1 MKAPSERTRLKRL
14 HEYGSYDK
22 AVIHAILDAMPV
34 AHVGYVLNGAPVV
47 TPTLQWREGGRV
59 YWHGSAASR
68 MLEESED
75 MPVSL
80 TVTLIDGLVL
90 ARSGFNHSINYR
102 SAMLFGKAE
111 KVKDAAAKT
120 KHLET
125 FMEQILPGRWPTLRP
140 MSAKELKATTLL
152 TIPIDEASAKVT
164 AGMPKDEDE
173 DYGFPVWAG
182 IVPVSLA
189 VHPPE
194 SDPRNVAGLDV
205 PAHARDWKLGW
216 QFKASCP

>member
-1 MKAPSERTRLKRL
+1 MTAPTDRTRHKRL
-14 HEYGSYDK
+14 REYGSHDK

-47 TPTLQWREGGRV
+47 TPTLQWREGDRL

-68 MLEESED
+68 MLEKSESL
-75 MPVSL
+75 PVSV

-102 SAMLFGKAE
+102 SAMLFGTAE
-111 KVKDAAAKT
+111 RVKDASAKA

-140 MSAKELKATTLL
+140 MSAKELKATTIL

-164 AGMPKDEDE
+164 AGMPKDDE
-173 DYGFPVWAG
+173 ADYAFPVWAG
-182 IVPVSLA
+182 LVPVSLA
-189 VHPPE
+189 AQEPQ
-194 SDPRNVAGLDV
+194 SDPRNLPGQDL
-205 PAHARDWKLGW
+205 PEHARRWRIG
-216 QFKASCP
+216 

>member
-1 MKAPSERTRLKRL
+1 MTAPTERTRLKRL
-14 HEYGSYDK
+14 HEYGSHDK

-34 AHVGYVLNGAPVV
+34 AHVGYVMHGAPIV
-47 TPTLQWREGGRV
+47 TPTLQWREGDRV

-111 KVKDAAAKT
+111 KVTDAAVKT
-120 KHLET
+120 RHLET

-140 MSAKELKATTLL
+140 MSAKELKATTIL

-164 AGMPKDEDE
+164 TGMPKDDEE
-173 DYGFPVWAG
+173 DYAFPVWAG
-182 IVPVSLA
+182 VVPVSFSIRA
-189 VHPPE
+189 PE
-194 SDPRNVAGLDV
+194 SDPRNLPGLDI
-205 PAHARDWKLGW
+205 PTHAKGYRIG
-216 QFKASCP
+216 

>member
-1 MKAPSERTRLKRL
+1 MTAPTDRTRHKRL
-14 HEYGSYDK
+14 REYGSHDK

-34 AHVGYVLNGAPVV
+34 AHVGYVLLGAPVV
-47 TPTLQWREGGRV
+47 TPTLQWREGDRL

-68 MLEESED
+68 MLEKSEGL
-75 MPVSL
+75 PVSV

-102 SAMLFGKAE
+102 SAMLFGTAE
-111 KVKDAAAKT
+111 RVKDASAKA

-140 MSAKELKATTLL
+140 MSAKELKATTIL

-164 AGMPKDEDE
+164 AGMPKDDEE
-173 DYGFPVWAG
+173 DYAFPVWAG
-182 IVPVSLA
+182 LVPVSLA
-189 VHPPE
+189 AQEPQ
-194 SDPRNVAGLDV
+194 SDPRNLPGQD
-205 PAHARDWKLGW
+205 PPEHARRWRIG
-216 QFKASCP
+216 

>member
-1 MKAPSERTRLKRL
+1 MTAPTDRTRHKRL
-14 HEYGSYDK
+14 REYGSHDK

-47 TPTLQWREGGRV
+47 TPTLQWREGDRL

-68 MLEESED
+68 MLEKSESL
-75 MPVSL
+75 PVSV

-102 SAMLFGKAE
+102 SAMLFGTAE
-111 KVKDAAAKT
+111 RVKDASAKA

-140 MSAKELKATTLL
+140 MSAKELKATTIL

-164 AGMPKDEDE
+164 AGMPKDDE
-173 DYGFPVWAG
+173 ADYAFPVWAG
-182 IVPVSLA
+182 LVPVSLA
-189 VHPPE
+189 AHEPQ
-194 SDPRNVAGLDV
+194 SDPRNLPGQDL
-205 PAHARDWKLGW
+205 PEHARRWRIG
-216 QFKASCP
+216 